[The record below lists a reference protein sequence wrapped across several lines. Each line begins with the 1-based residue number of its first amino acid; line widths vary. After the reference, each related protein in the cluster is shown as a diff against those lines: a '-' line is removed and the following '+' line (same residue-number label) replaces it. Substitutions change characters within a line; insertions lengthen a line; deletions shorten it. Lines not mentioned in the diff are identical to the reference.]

1 VFDDT
6 LAATAKI
13 LVVDD
18 EDSNTLLLTRILQRG
33 GYQHVLST
41 EDPREVPEL
50 FRSFGPDLVLTD
62 LHMPHVDGL
71 ELIRRLNAEIPAGSF
86 LPIAMI
92 TADLSPEAEQ
102 KALSL
107 GAKDFLNKPF
117 KSSQILLRIHNLLHT
132 RFLHLELQRQNEV
145 LEERVRERTKEL
157 DAARLDILSRLARA
171 AEYRDHDTGR
181 HTQRV
186 GCLVER
192 LARKLGVPRKK
203 AELLG
208 RAAPLHDVGK
218 IGVPDDILLKPGKLT
233 AQEFEVMKRHV
244 KVGVKLLANGQSE
257 LIRLAE
263 LIALTH
269 HERWNG
275 SGYPRGLKGD
285 SIPLEGQ
292 LVAVADV
299 FDTLVHRRPYK
310 EPWPLEQAVQE
321 IRKQSG
327 HWFNPAVVDAFL
339 QVLEEEP
346 QLLNDQDLP
355 VRV

>member
-1 VFDDT
+1 MLDD
-6 LAATAKI
+6 AIASTAKI
-13 LVVDD
+13 LMVDD
-18 EDSNTLLLTRILQRG
+18 EENNTLLLTRILNRG
-33 GYQHVLST
+33 GYRHVHST
-41 EDPREVPEL
+41 EDPREVIEL
-50 FRSFGPDLVLTD
+50 FRSIKPDLVLTD
-62 LHMPHVDGL
+62 LHMPHIDGL
-71 ELIRRLNAEIPAGSF
+71 ELIRQLNAEIPAGTF

-92 TADLSPEAEQ
+92 TADLSSEAEQ

-117 KSSQILLRIHNLLHT
+117 KSTQILLRIRNLLHM
-132 RFLHLELQRQNEV
+132 RFLHLELQQQNED
-145 LEERVRERTKEL
+145 LEERVKERTKEL

-186 GCLVER
+186 GYLVEH
-192 LARKLGVPRKK
+192 LARKLGVPDHK

-218 IGVPDDILLKPGKLT
+218 IGVPDDILLKPGRLT
-233 AQEFEVMKRHV
+233 KQEFEIMKQHV
-244 KVGVKLLANGQSE
+244 RVGVKLLTNGRSE

-263 LIALTH
+263 LVALTH

-285 SIPLEGQ
+285 EIPLAGQ

-310 EPWPLEQAVQE
+310 EPWPIEQAVQE
-321 IRKQSG
+321 IKNQSG
-327 HWFNPAVVDAFL
+327 HWFNPVVVEAFL
-339 QVLEEEP
+339 QVLKDEP
-346 QLLNDQDLP
+346 QLLSDRDLP
-355 VRV
+355 VNV